1 MDYEYGILFGMEEYE
16 PMGTRYT
23 MQDAMAECEGASG
36 WRFVRGRWV
45 ADTDDP
51 NEFWYV
57 REVD

>member
-1 MDYEYGILFGMEEYE
+1 MEYEYGILFGMEEYE
-16 PMGTRYT
+16 PMGTSYT
-23 MQDAMAECEGASG
+23 LQGAMDECDGTG

-57 REVD
+57 REVQ